1 MQGFGSMD
9 VLCVDKTGTLTG
21 DQITLEYYMDILG
34 NESTK
39 VLDLAYLNSYITPVS
54 VIIWTAPFCSAAI
67 CPATSSIFK
76 GWLPNTQSWTS
87 CL

>member
-1 MQGFGSMD
+1 MD

-39 VLDLAYLNSYITPVS
+39 VLDLAYLNSLYHTGVS
-54 VIIWTAPFCSAAI
+54 NHLDSALLQCRHI
-67 CPATSSIFK
+67 SSDSDIPSK
-76 GWLPNTQSWTS
+76 
-87 CL
+87 